1 MRLPWLPSIVHNL
14 KTKCIAWFCVISA
27 MLIDVL
33 SYFRLQLRHPRKKLP
48 KIGSKVEKVV
58 EMMKMS

>member
-1 MRLPWLPSIVHNL
+1 VCLSWLPSIVHNL

-58 EMMKMS
+58 EMVKM